1 HLTCAYPDGRGG
13 CYVSTLIQGDI
24 GHVDPD
30 GAYALLDRGHVGCHG
45 VRVSQD
51 GRAIYFTDSCG
62 GRLMRLEPGHQA
74 CEVQSVD
81 SRWLHDVEQLD
92 PDLYMFCLGDKNE
105 VVLMDVN
112 HGEEWG
118 RFAMDSRGVNVQ
130 FATIVQNSQALNSK

>member
-1 HLTCAYPDGRGG
+1 
-13 CYVSTLIQGDI
+13 
-24 GHVDPD
+24 
-30 GAYALLDRGHVGCHG
+30 
-45 VRVSQD
+45 
-51 GRAIYFTDSCG
+51 
-62 GRLMRLEPGHQA
+62 MRLEPGHQA

-130 FATIVQNSQALNSK
+130 FATIVPNSQACDSKKAAAMTAAVLRALGYVSGPERSPNPPEH